1 MIFKVFLQK
10 TIDKNRCNQAMDV
23 YEMINNLSEIPYARD
38 KTAFGLFTFSLFCLW
53 SIREGV
59 LFKKAVYL
67 VNLPA
72 GYLLFKR
79 KRTFP

>member
-23 YEMINNLSEIPYARD
+23 YEMNLAEIPYARD
-38 KTAFGLFTFSLFCLW
+38 KTAFGLFTFSRFCLW

-59 LFKKAVYL
+59 LFKRAVYL

-72 GYLLFKR
+72 GKLFLKR